1 MKSNRSDY
9 LIALGVLGCSLVI
22 LAALTFALAGW
33 KPSGKSRVLYIDFPD
48 VTGIRLHSQVR
59 YAGAPAGAVT
69 AFRLLSDEERSATN
83 WSAVRV
89 TISLSEGVPALP
101 DDVRASLGSDTM
113 LSEKFIALSAGSP
126 DHPKLPDG
134 SVLLGASGA
143 GIETLVDSVGPLVQ
157 SVDKLVAQLQGT
169 LSNFDTVVA
178 KTGGAVD
185 TLHTGLADA
194 LPRIS
199 KLADGLKG
207 TADNASGALT
217 RIDKVVADADPLIKE
232 DLKKF
237 STAIDDLRGSLE
249 NVSKLVKGTDQQISG
264 RMAELSVV
272 LQNLKVVSTHAKTLS
287 KALAEKPN
295 RLIFS
300 GKSPELP
307 SEQEILRSTKPVPT
321 R

>member
-9 LIALGVLGCSLVI
+9 IIALGVLGCSVVI

-33 KPSGKSRVLYIDFPD
+33 KPSGKSRVLYVDFPD

-69 AFRLLSDEERSATN
+69 AFRLLSDEERNATN

-89 TISLSEGVPALP
+89 TITLSDGVPQLP

-126 DHPKLPDG
+126 DHPKLADG
-134 SVLLGASGA
+134 TVLLGASGA
-143 GIETLVDSVGPLVQ
+143 GLETLIDSVGPLVQ
-157 SVDKLVAQLQGT
+157 SVDKLVAQLQAT
-169 LSNFDTVVA
+169 LGNFDKVVG
-178 KTGGAVD
+178 KTGDAVD

-207 TADNASGALT
+207 TADTASGALT

-237 STAIDDLRGSLE
+237 STAVDDLRGSLE
-249 NVSKLVKGTDQQISG
+249 SVSKLVKGTDQQLSG

-295 RLIFS
+295 RLIFG